1 MKVTGIVLLVMSA
14 GMALYG
20 AMLAMALN
28 APASEARQPN
38 QMTSTT
44 DLWLPFLGAIFFG
57 LIGLAVLLY
66 GGKGYFVSNNPEV
79 RN

>member
-14 GMALYG
+14 GMAFYG

-28 APASEARQPN
+28 TPESEARQLKEV
-38 QMTSTT
+38 SST

-66 GGKGYFVSNNPEV
+66 GGKGYYISNNPEV